1 MNKSNLQKEHTAPSA
16 RLTRLARFARLA
28 RHDHA
33 PAVWRA
39 AALTSV
45 LARVFAG
52 VLAGVL
58 SVLPV
63 ALAHAQTLRPSTG
76 PLRQFAAPPGS
87 AALANA
93 NVQRSADFIVAVV
106 NSEPLTN
113 NEVRGKM
120 LRAEQQLTQQGGAL
134 PSRAELARDILER
147 LISDK
152 AQLQAARQS
161 GLRVDQNAINN
172 AVLSVAEQNQM
183 TVEQLRSRLTADGVT
198 FAKFQSE
205 LRDELLVN
213 RFRQREVEAR
223 ISITD
228 ADVDQFL
235 REQDGGAALA
245 TPDINLAQILIAVP
259 EIATAAQIATLQAK
273 AQSASDRARSGGDF
287 VALAKEFSDLPSRA
301 TGGVMGLQ
309 STERYPSLFVEAT
322 KDLREGAVTAPVRS
336 GAGFHVLKVL
346 EKRVAGMPGVNITQT
361 RARHILL
368 RVTPQQSEVSA
379 KAKLADAKKRL
390 AAGQAEFAALAREI
404 SDDGSA
410 KDGGDLGWANPGMF
424 VPEFEQAMNSLS
436 PGQVSE
442 PLVSRFGVHLIEVME
457 RREAKLST
465 RDQRELVRATLREK
479 KQEDAYA
486 LWAQEIRGRAFVEY
500 REPPQ

>member
-1 MNKSNLQKEHTAPSA
+1 MNKSNLQT
-16 RLTRLARFARLA
+16 TNLARFSSRKQLSAA
-28 RHDHA
+28 S
-33 PAVWRA
+33 RA
-39 AALTSV
+39 AVLSGGVLTG
-45 LARVFAG
+45 LLAG
-52 VLAGVL
+52 VLAA
-58 SVLPV
+58 LPV
-63 ALAHAQTLRPSTG
+63 TLLHAQTLRPSTG
-76 PLRQFAAPPGS
+76 PLRQFSAPAGS
-87 AALANA
+87 AALQNA

-113 NEVRGKM
+113 NEVRGK
-120 LRAEQQLTQQGGAL
+120 LIRAEQQLTQQGGAL

-147 LISDK
+147 LIGDK

-161 GLRVDQNAINN
+161 GLRVDQNSINN
-172 AVLSVAEQNQM
+172 AVQGVAEQNQM

-228 ADVDQFL
+228 ADIDQFL
-235 REQDGGAALA
+235 REQDGPAAVT
-245 TPDINLAQILIAVP
+245 TPDINLAQIFVAVP
-259 EIATAAQIATLQAK
+259 EIATAAQIAALQAK
-273 AQSASDRARSGGDF
+273 AQAASDRARSGGDF
-287 VALAKEFSDLPSRA
+287 VALAKEFSDLPSRTA
-301 TGGVMGLQ
+301 GGVMGLQ

-322 KDLREGAVTAPVRS
+322 KDLREGAVTAAVRS

-390 AAGQAEFAALAREI
+390 AAKQAEFAALAREI

-410 KDGGDLGWANPGMF
+410 KEGGDLGWANPGMF
-424 VPEFEQAMNSLS
+424 VPEFEQAMNNLA
-436 PGQVSE
+436 PGQLSE
-442 PLVSRFGVHLIEVME
+442 PLVSRFGVHLIEVLE
-457 RREAKLST
+457 RRENKLST

-479 KQEDAYA
+479 KQEDAYT
-486 LWAQEIRGRAFVEY
+486 LWAQEIRGRAYVEY